1 MIALTEQQIEKIE
14 LGLHKSIEEIDTEIC
29 DAEQSVFAILNKT
42 KKKGAD
48 SSELLEME
56 ERLNQ
61 YGESVRALRASLAKL
76 EKQTHALVSP
86 NDNAATVN
94 EAVRK
99 EIATQIQKETHN
111 KPATFKDFVKGLLM
125 WRDAPEDRM
134 RKD

>member
-29 DAEQSVFAILNKT
+29 DAEQSVFAVLNKM
-42 KKKGAD
+42 KKKEAD
-48 SSELLEME
+48 GSELHEME
-56 ERLNQ
+56 EKLNQ
-61 YGESVRALRASLAKL
+61 YGESVRVLRASLAKL

-86 NDNAATVN
+86 NGNAATAN

-111 KPATFKDFVKGLLM
+111 KPVTFKDFVKGLLM